1 MKARISSSFACENW
15 LIFVCENQEEEII
28 TVIFFISIWKI
39 YEKRNQWYLNMVK
52 IKYLHHSSKTKK
64 LHAMLN
70 QTKKNALISMNIK
83 VRSEYLYGE
92 QSPEFQARDKASS
105 NTKKTSSTKLLSSMT
120 LFNLRSSTISTVFRR
135 LSAFVWEQWS
145 IYIIRTNFSK
155 LSDLYCCVYAQMFIC
170 SANDSWFQKKSR
182 PKKANRAF
190 MSYMR
195 KIINNEDNY
204 RLYAFKSWKISMESS

>member
-1 MKARISSSFACENW
+1 
-15 LIFVCENQEEEII
+15 
-28 TVIFFISIWKI
+28 
-39 YEKRNQWYLNMVK
+39 MVK

-70 QTKKNALISMNIK
+70 QTKKNALIPMNIK
-83 VRSEYLYGE
+83 VRSEYLYG

-120 LFNLRSSTISTVFRR
+120 LFNLRSSTILTVFRR
-135 LSAFVWEQWS
+135 LSAFVWEQWI

-190 MSYMR
+190 MR
-195 KIINNEDNY
+195 HEKNY
-204 RLYAFKSWKISMESS
+204 K